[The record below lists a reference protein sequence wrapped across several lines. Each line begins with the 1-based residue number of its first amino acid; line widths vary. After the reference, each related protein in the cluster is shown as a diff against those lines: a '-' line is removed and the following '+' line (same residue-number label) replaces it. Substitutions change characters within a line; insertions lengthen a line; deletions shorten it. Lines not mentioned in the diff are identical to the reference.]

1 MSARQPR
8 SRRWSYRRLGRG
20 WLGRSRLGLGRLR
33 FGRLR
38 FGEFRRPR
46 TRHRRLLSRHL
57 HARRRQRVGIV
68 RGIRGL
74 RSFVHVG
81 SLGRGYA
88 IGVHNATRIGR
99 VPYSAERSLRFD
111 PPLPGNELGPLTVQ
125 RYAWTRQRSPNTTP
139 NTPGCCRAFA
149 ATANLGS
156 SSPPMELASITLAAS
171 ARRAR

>member
-1 MSARQPR
+1 MLGRQPR
-8 SRRWSYRRLGRG
+8 SWRWSHGRLRCG
-20 WLGRSRLGLGRLR
+20 RLGLGLMGLR
-33 FGRLR
+33 ELR
-38 FGEFRRPR
+38 RGR
-46 TRHRRLLSRHL
+46 TRHRWLLGRYLSTG
-57 HARRRQRVGIV
+57 RRQRTGIV
-68 RGIRGL
+68 QGVRGL

-88 IGVHNATRIGR
+88 IGVHNAGRFGR
-99 VPYSAERSLRFD
+99 VPYSAERSLRFG
-111 PPLPGNELGPLTVQ
+111 PPLAGNEPGPPTVQ
-125 RYAWTRQRSPNTTP
+125 RYAWTPHRSPNTTP